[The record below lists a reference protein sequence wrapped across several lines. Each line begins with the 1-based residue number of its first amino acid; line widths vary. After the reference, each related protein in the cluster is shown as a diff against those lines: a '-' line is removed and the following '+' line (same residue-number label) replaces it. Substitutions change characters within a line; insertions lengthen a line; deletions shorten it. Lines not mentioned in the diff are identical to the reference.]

1 MNTELTGG
9 KPPEELH
16 LTITLPVTAGIVY
29 NAWMSNTGHRDF
41 TGATALIQAR
51 NGGHFSVCD
60 GYITG
65 IILKLEPGRRIIQ
78 SWRTVDFHP
87 LDASSTVELIFED
100 VPAGTRL
107 VLHHTDI
114 PAGLS
119 RQICEGWQVSY
130 FEPMLGYF
138 SHLSA
143 QQKKNLN
150 HGA

>member
-1 MNTELTGG
+1 MNNEMTGS
-9 KPPEELH
+9 KPAEELH
-16 LTITLPVTAGIVY
+16 LTITLPIAANIVY
-29 NAWMSNTGHRDF
+29 NAWVSNTGHRDF
-41 TGATALIQAR
+41 TGANAVIQAR
-51 NGGHFSVCD
+51 NGGNFSVCD

-78 SWRTVDFHP
+78 SWRTADFHP
-87 LDASSTVELIFED
+87 LDPSSTVEVIFED

-107 VLHHTDI
+107 ILHHTDI

-119 RQICEGWQVSY
+119 RQINEGWVVSY

-143 QQKKNLN
+143 QQRKNLDR
-150 HGA
+150 GA